1 MKEGYLQE
9 KIREI
14 DYKLKQQM
22 EAAQQLD
29 KHLDRIT
36 VSEKE
41 QKKMFKKL
49 RDLDSYKEEI
59 KKEID
64 REIREELKTYKN
76 QLKETIRKKIDDAI
90 EKKLGV
96 LQKQMNDLK
105 TELLEI
111 KQLKDLVLQANK
123 NATYSEQLAAL
134 LIEELVRERVF
145 SREKVDIISK
155 RARIRTREKLKEK

>member
-29 KHLDRIT
+29 KHLDRII

-49 RDLDSYKEEI
+49 KDLDKYKEEI
-59 KKEID
+59 KKDLEKEITD
-64 REIREELKTYKN
+64 DLKILKN
-76 QLKETIRKKIDDAI
+76 QSKESIRKKIDDAI
-90 EKKLGV
+90 EKKV
-96 LQKQMNDLK
+96 SEMQKQMDELRERLNQILDLK
-105 TELLEI
+105 DI
-111 KQLKDLVLQANK
+111 VL
-123 NATYSEQLAAL
+123 NATKNSIYSQQLCDIL
-134 LIEELVRERVF
+134 VEELVRERIF
-145 SREKVDIISK
+145 SREKTEIITK
-155 RARIRTREKLKEK
+155 RASIRTKDKLKQR

>member
-9 KIREI
+9 KIREF

-22 EAAQQLD
+22 NMAQQLD
-29 KHLDRIT
+29 KHLDRII

-49 RDLDSYKEEI
+49 KDLEKYKEEI

-64 REIREELKTYKN
+64 REIREELKTHKN
-76 QLKETIRKKIDDAI
+76 KSKETIIRKIDDAI
-90 EKKLGV
+90 EKKLGD

-105 TELLEI
+105 TELMKI
-111 KQLKDLVLQANK
+111 KELKDLVMQATK
-123 NATYSEQLAAL
+123 NAIYSEQLSDL
-134 LIEELVRERVF
+134 LVEELVRERVF
-145 SREKVDIISK
+145 SKDRIDIISK
-155 RARIRTREKLKEK
+155 RASIRTRDKLKGK

>member
-9 KIREI
+9 KMREF

-22 EAAQQLD
+22 DLAKQLD
-29 KHLDRIT
+29 KHLERII

-49 RDLDSYKEEI
+49 RDLDKYKEEI

-64 REIREELKTYKN
+64 REIRDELKTYKN
-76 QLKETIRKKIDDAI
+76 QSKETIRKKIDDAI
-90 EKKLGV
+90 EKKLGE
-96 LQKQMNDLK
+96 LQKQMDDLK
-105 TELLEI
+105 TEIMDI
-111 KQLKDLVLQANK
+111 KELKDLVLQANK
-123 NATYSEQLAAL
+123 NAIYSEQLTDL

-145 SREKVDIISK
+145 SRERTSILTK
-155 RARIRTREKLKEK
+155 RASIRTRDKLKNK

>member
-29 KHLDRIT
+29 KHLDRII

-49 RDLDSYKEEI
+49 KDLEKYKEEI

-64 REIREELKTYKN
+64 REIREELKTHKN
-76 QLKETIRKKIDDAI
+76 KSKETIIRKIDDAI
-90 EKKLGV
+90 EKKLGQ
-96 LQKQMNDLK
+96 LQKQMDELK
-105 TELLEI
+105 TELREM
-111 KQLKDLVLQANK
+111 KELKDLVLQATK
-123 NATYSEQLAAL
+123 NAIYSEQLSDL
-134 LIEELVRERVF
+134 LVEELVRERVF
-145 SREKVDIISK
+145 SKDRIDIISK
-155 RARIRTREKLKEK
+155 RASIRTRDKLKGK

>member
-9 KIREI
+9 KIREF

-22 EAAQQLD
+22 NMAQQLD
-29 KHLDRIT
+29 KHLDRII

-49 RDLDSYKEEI
+49 KDLEKYKEEI

-64 REIREELKTYKN
+64 REIREELKTHKN
-76 QLKETIRKKIDDAI
+76 KSKETIIRKIDDAI
-90 EKKLGV
+90 EKKLGD

-105 TELLEI
+105 TELMKI
-111 KQLKDLVLQANK
+111 KELKDLVLQATK
-123 NATYSEQLAAL
+123 NAIYSEQLSDL
-134 LIEELVRERVF
+134 LVEELVRERVF
-145 SREKVDIISK
+145 SKDRIDIISK
-155 RARIRTREKLKEK
+155 RASIRTRDKLKGK

>member
-9 KIREI
+9 KIREF

-22 EAAQQLD
+22 NMAQQLD
-29 KHLDRIT
+29 KHLDRII

-49 RDLDSYKEEI
+49 KDLEKYKEEI

-64 REIREELKTYKN
+64 REIREELKTHKN
-76 QLKETIRKKIDDAI
+76 KSKETIIRKIDDAI
-90 EKKLGV
+90 GKKLGD

-105 TELLEI
+105 TELMKI
-111 KQLKDLVLQANK
+111 KELKDLVLQATK
-123 NATYSEQLAAL
+123 NAIYSEQLSDL
-134 LIEELVRERVF
+134 LVEELVRERVF
-145 SREKVDIISK
+145 SKDRVDIISK
-155 RARIRTREKLKEK
+155 RASIRTRDKLKGK

>member
-9 KIREI
+9 KMREF

-22 EAAQQLD
+22 NMAQQLD
-29 KHLDRIT
+29 KHLDRII

-49 RDLDSYKEEI
+49 KDLEKYKEEI

-64 REIREELKTYKN
+64 REIREELKTHKN
-76 QLKETIRKKIDDAI
+76 KSKETIIRKIDDAI
-90 EKKLGV
+90 EKKLGD

-105 TELLEI
+105 TELMEI
-111 KQLKDLVLQANK
+111 KELKDLVLQATK
-123 NATYSEQLAAL
+123 NATYSEQLSDL
-134 LIEELVRERVF
+134 LVEELVRERVF
-145 SREKVDIISK
+145 SKDRIDIISK
-155 RARIRTREKLKEK
+155 RASIRTRDKLKGK

>member
-9 KIREI
+9 KIREF

-22 EAAQQLD
+22 NMAQQLD
-29 KHLDRIT
+29 KHLDRII

-49 RDLDSYKEEI
+49 KDLEKYKEEI

-64 REIREELKTYKN
+64 REIREELKTHKN
-76 QLKETIRKKIDDAI
+76 KSKETIIRKIDDAI
-90 EKKLGV
+90 EKKLGD

-105 TELLEI
+105 TELMKI
-111 KQLKDLVLQANK
+111 KELKDLVMQATK
-123 NATYSEQLAAL
+123 NAIYSEQLSDL
-134 LIEELVRERVF
+134 LVEELVKERVF
-145 SREKVDIISK
+145 SKDRIDIISK
-155 RARIRTREKLKEK
+155 RASIRTRDKLKGK